1 MLEALEWVG
10 AALMGYLIGAAPTA
24 YLVTRLAL
32 GRDIRSLGD
41 RNSGAANVF
50 RNVGARA
57 GIAVGI
63 IDIVKGAAAALLL
76 RLATGDPGLA
86 MAAGIAAVV
95 GHNWPV
101 FLRFRGGRGAAT
113 AVGALLAL
121 LPMIALPTGALA
133 LALFYFK
140 RRAIYPLAFFL
151 VAVPLLAWP
160 ADYPLSLTLF
170 ALAVPLFVGLS
181 HYYTTRILRPPE
193 PPPAAMEN

>member
-10 AALMGYLIGAAPTA
+10 ALLMGYLIGAAPTA
-24 YLVTRLAL
+24 YLVTRWAA
-32 GRDIRSLGD
+32 GRDIRSMGD
-41 RNSGAANVF
+41 HNSGAANVF
-50 RNVGARA
+50 RNVGRRA
-57 GIAVGI
+57 GVAVGV
-63 IDIVKGAAAALLL
+63 IDIAKGAAAALLL
-76 RLATGDPGLA
+76 RLLTGDPGLA
-86 MAAGIAAVV
+86 MAAGLAAVV

-121 LPMIALPTGALA
+121 LPMIALPLGALA
-133 LALFYFK
+133 LALLYFT

-170 ALAVPLFVGLS
+170 ALAVPLFVGAS
-181 HYYTTRILRPPE
+181 HYYTTRLRRRPPGV
-193 PPPAAMEN
+193 N

>member
-1 MLEALEWVG
+1 MEVLEWVG

-24 YLVTRLAL
+24 YLVTRFVL

-86 MAAGIAAVV
+86 MAAGLAAVA

-133 LALFYFK
+133 LALFYFQ

-181 HYYTTRILRPPE
+181 HYYTTRILRPP
-193 PPPAAMEN
+193 PDAIKN